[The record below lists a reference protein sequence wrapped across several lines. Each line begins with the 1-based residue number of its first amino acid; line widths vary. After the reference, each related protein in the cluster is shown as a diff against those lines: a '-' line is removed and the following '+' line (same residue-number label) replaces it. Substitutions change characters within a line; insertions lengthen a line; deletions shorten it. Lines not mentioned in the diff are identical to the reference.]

1 MVLGSFFIPS
11 PGVLDPARK
20 AGYEKRAAD
29 DKDRYK
35 EEMESYSPPVSPEPA
50 PESAKKGGK
59 RAKKEKDP
67 NAPKRSMSSYL
78 LFAQVEGK
86 KIRESNKEMTTTEV
100 MKEIGARWAK
110 LDSEAKLPWEKKAAV
125 EKQRYTDEM
134 ATYREASSVS
144 LFLIMLSKL

>member
-59 RAKKEKDP
+59 RG
-67 NAPKRSMSSYL
+67 RL
-78 LFAQVEGK
+78 LRVFWNS
-86 KIRESNKEMTTTEV
+86 I
-100 MKEIGARWAK
+100 
-110 LDSEAKLPWEKKAAV
+110 
-125 EKQRYTDEM
+125 
-134 ATYREASSVS
+134 
-144 LFLIMLSKL
+144 

>member
-67 NAPKRSMSSYL
+67 NAPKRAMSAYI
-78 LFAQVEGK
+78 LFGQVEGK
-86 KIRESNKEMTTTEV
+86 KIRESNKDMSAADV

-110 LDSEAKLPWEKKAAV
+110 LDSEAKQPWEKKAAV
-125 EKQRYTDEM
+125 EKQRYTDELE
-134 ATYREASSVS
+134 AYREASNVFG
-144 LFLIMLSKL
+144 LKLST